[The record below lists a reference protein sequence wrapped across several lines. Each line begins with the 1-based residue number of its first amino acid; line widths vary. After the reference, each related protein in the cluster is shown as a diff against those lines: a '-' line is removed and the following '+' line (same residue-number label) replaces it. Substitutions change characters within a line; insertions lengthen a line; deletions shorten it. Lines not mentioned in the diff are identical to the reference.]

1 MKPIRI
7 INRSLIVLGAAASLA
22 HGAETFTRSQLDFF
36 ESKIRPVL
44 ADKCYACH
52 SSKAEKLKGNLLLD
66 TREGTRRG
74 GDNGPAVV
82 PGDLEKSL
90 LIQAIRYHDPDT
102 AMPPKNKGGKL
113 PDSVIADFEQ
123 WVRDGAPDP
132 REGEAKVAKLYD
144 TEVAKN
150 WWAYQ
155 PITKPSVPQPKDQ
168 SWAQTEIDRF
178 ILAKLEETSLR
189 PVADADAGTLLRR
202 VCFDLTGLPPSPDT
216 IERFTNKSDRSHEF
230 PLSYEA
236 IVDDLLASPEFGR
249 RWARHWLDVARYAET
264 SGRDVNVVF
273 PEAWRYRDY
282 VIEAFQED
290 KPFDQLIREQIA
302 GDLLPDRSDEER
314 AKNLTAT
321 GFLALG
327 PKSLNETNPRQFAV
341 DLADEQIDATSQA
354 FMGVTIACARCHDHK
369 FDPISQRDY
378 TALAGIFLSTDT
390 RFGTPGGVQARNAAS
405 LITVPDSLNL
415 PIVNRRMDPAVW
427 RQKSNRLASI
437 EQQRDQALRER
448 AGGKVRGEIEGGTS
462 STARLTG
469 FDIVRLITNAKQIEM
484 EIGAYHEDGSL
495 IPKLM
500 GALDRPLTLPS
511 DSRRRRQQSG
521 SQKSSGFEIIADSP
535 LFTRGDITK
544 EGEKVPRGLPAFL
557 ARDHDYRMP
566 STGSG
571 RLELANWIASPR
583 NPLTA
588 RVIVNRVWHWLF
600 GRGLVT
606 SVDNF
611 GVTGA
616 KPSHPELLDFL
627 ATRFVEQGWSIKK
640 LVREIV
646 LSRTYQLSASNAAEL
661 KSEIGD
667 LKSAQAIDPDNLL
680 LSHANV
686 RPLDAESMRD
696 AMLAASGS
704 LDLKPQIGSIIAL
717 AGDGPVGGER
727 YQAISETAIAKATGN
742 FRSIYLP
749 VARNVTPDVLAIFD
763 FADPS
768 SVLGA
773 RQPTIV
779 PAQALYLLNN
789 EFVHEQSQKLAG
801 RLLRDI
807 PTANTDALIR
817 AATLAILGRPPFAD
831 ETKVIRDF
839 VSRHSS
845 APMADTWSRVCRNL
859 FATADYRF
867 LK

>member
-1 MKPIRI
+1 MKSPGTMY
-7 INRSLIVLGAAASLA
+7 RSFVALCAAASLA
-22 HGAETFTRSQLDFF
+22 QGAETFTRAQLDFF
-36 ESKIRPVL
+36 ENSIRPVL
-44 ADKCYACH
+44 AEKCYACH

-66 TREGTRRG
+66 SREGTRQG

-82 PGDLEKSL
+82 PGDLDKSL
-90 LIQAIRYHDPDT
+90 LIQAIRYRDSDT

-132 REGEAKVAKLYD
+132 RDGAAKTTKSYD
-144 TEVAKN
+144 TEAAKN
-150 WWAYQ
+150 WWAFQ
-155 PITKPSVPQPKDQ
+155 PVMKPAVPQPKDAAWP
-168 SWAQTEIDRF
+168 SNNIDRF
-178 ILAKLEETSLR
+178 VLTSLEAAGLK
-189 PVADADAGTLLRR
+189 PNADADIFTLLRR
-202 VCFDLTGLPPSPDT
+202 VSIDLTGLPLAPEE
-216 IERFTNKSDRSHEF
+216 IERISNESQDRRQ
-230 PLSYEA
+230 SYEVL
-236 IVDDLLASPEFGR
+236 VDHLLDSPRFGE

-282 VIEAFQED
+282 VIEALQND
-290 KPFDQLIREQIA
+290 KPFDQFIREQIA
-302 GDLLPDRSDEER
+302 GDLLPDRSDAER
-314 AKNLTAT
+314 ARNLTAT
-321 GFLALG
+321 GFLAIG

-354 FMGVTIACARCHDHK
+354 FMGVTVACARCHDHK

-390 RFGTPGGVQARNAAS
+390 RFGTPGGVQARNASS
-405 LITVPDSLNL
+405 LITVPDSLQL
-415 PIVNRRMDPAVW
+415 PVVNRRMDPNVW
-427 RQKSNRLASI
+427 RQKSDRLASI
-437 EQQRDQALRER
+437 EQLRDQALRER
-448 AGGKVRGEIEGGTS
+448 AGGKVRGEIDGGTS

-500 GALDRPLTLPS
+500 GALDKPLTIS
-511 DSRRRRQQSG
+511 ADARRRRQQSG

-535 LFTRGDITK
+535 LFNRGDITK
-544 EGEKVPRGLPAFL
+544 EGETVPRGLPHFL
-557 ARDHDYRMP
+557 ARDHNYRIA
-566 STGSG
+566 SNTSG
-571 RLELANWIASPR
+571 RLELANWIASPQ
-583 NPLTA
+583 NSLTA

-600 GRGLVT
+600 GRGLVA

-611 GVTGA
+611 GTTGA

-627 ATRFVEQGWSIKK
+627 ASRFVEQGWSIKK

-646 LSRTYQLSASNAAEL
+646 LSRTYQLSSSEAPNPQSASAV
-661 KSEIGD
+661 
-667 LKSAQAIDPDNLL
+667 DPDNAL

-696 AMLAASGS
+696 AMLAASGT
-704 LDLKPQIGSIIAL
+704 LDLKPQIGSTIAL

-727 YQAISETAIAKATGN
+727 YQAIGESAIAKANGN

-768 SVLGA
+768 AVLGA

-789 EFVHEQSQKLAG
+789 EFVHEQSQRLAS
-801 RLLRDI
+801 RLLRDAS
-807 PTANTDALIR
+807 PSNTDALIHR
-817 AATLAILGRPPFAD
+817 ATLTILGRPPYDD
-831 ETKVIRDF
+831 ESKAIRSFVI
-839 VSRHSS
+839 RHSS
-845 APMADTWSRVCRNL
+845 DSPTEIWSRVCHNL
-859 FATADYRF
+859 FASADYRF
-867 LK
+867 LR